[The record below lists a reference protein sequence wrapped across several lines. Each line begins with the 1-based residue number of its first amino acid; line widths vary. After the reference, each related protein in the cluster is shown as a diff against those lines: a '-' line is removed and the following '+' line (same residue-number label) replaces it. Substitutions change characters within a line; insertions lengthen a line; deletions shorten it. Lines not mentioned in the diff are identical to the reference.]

1 MYSAI
6 EAVAADR
13 AALLGICAGLDDQQW
28 EAPSGCAGWTVK
40 DVITHLG
47 NLFWMVADGAQ
58 LPDTSG
64 IPTEQAQEIGVQA
77 RRALSAAEAL
87 ADYEKVS
94 EVGLA
99 KLAELAALDV
109 EVPLGDDFGTYSTR
123 VLPCAYAFDH
133 YTHIR
138 ADLFGPRGPLGGD
151 PPPSD
156 ELRVGAC
163 PGLDR
168 SSLAAAV
175 SGRCR
180 AVQPG
185 DPGHR
190 HRSTGDQIRVRRAR
204 GDDLLGRARSRP
216 VGNPAGAAG
225 LTSASPR
232 QATSGLWPSPGRSRC
247 SDRDRAAGRI
257 QAASVG

>member
-13 AALLGICAGLDDQQW
+13 AALLGICDRLDDQQW

-64 IPTEQAQEIGVQA
+64 MPTEQAQESWS
-77 RRALSAAEAL
+77 RRSRALSAAEAL

-94 EVGLA
+94 ELGLA

-109 EVPLGDDFGTYSTR
+109 EVPLGDDFGTYPTR

-156 ELRVGAC
+156 ELRVGPSLDWIEAALRQQC
-163 PGLDR
+163 P
-168 SSLAAAV
+168 AAAF
-175 SGRCR
+175 G
-180 AVQPG
+180 VQPG

-190 HRSTGDQIRVRRAR
+190 HRSTG
-204 GDDLLGRARSRP
+204 RSDS
-216 VGNPAGAAG
+216 GQ
-225 LTSASPR
+225 ASPR
-232 QATSGLWPSPGRSRC
+232 R
-247 SDRDRAAGRI
+247 
-257 QAASVG
+257 